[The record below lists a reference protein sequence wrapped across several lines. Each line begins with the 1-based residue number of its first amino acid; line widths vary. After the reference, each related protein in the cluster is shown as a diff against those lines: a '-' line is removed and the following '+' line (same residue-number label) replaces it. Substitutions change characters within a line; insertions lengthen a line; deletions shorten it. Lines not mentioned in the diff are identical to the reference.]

1 MSAARSGRH
10 LEAWVDS
17 VHPDD
22 AEGTL
27 RGAYEWQAAV
37 LGAPAEYTQLGSLHP
52 TLVEERLR
60 LYKVVDSLES
70 SLSEVEKALVV
81 YLTSVLNET
90 PHCSSGAQARLSDL
104 DVDEGLVARAVGS
117 PEEARTGSA
126 RLDEIVR
133 YTAIL
138 TREPGRIRE
147 SDIEALRTVGLD
159 DRDIVALNNLSAY
172 YAYTNRVATGLGL
185 KTVIAPADALSA
197 VPR

>member
-1 MSAARSGRH
+1 MSAPVPGRH

-17 VHPDD
+17 IHPDEAD
-22 AEGTL
+22 GVL

-52 TLVEERLR
+52 SLVEERLR
-60 LYKVVDSLES
+60 LYKVIDSLES
-70 SLSEVEKALVV
+70 SLSEVEKSLVV

-90 PHCSSGAQARLSDL
+90 PHCSSGAHARLQDL
-104 DVDEGLVARAVGS
+104 GADETMVAQAVAD
-117 PEEARTGSA
+117 PENAGTGSD
-126 RLDEIVR
+126 RLDQILR

-147 SDIEALRTVGLD
+147 SDIEALRAVGLD
-159 DRDIVALNNLSAY
+159 DRDIIALNNLSAY

-185 KTVIAPADALSA
+185 KTVIAPADALAS
-197 VPR
+197 VPT